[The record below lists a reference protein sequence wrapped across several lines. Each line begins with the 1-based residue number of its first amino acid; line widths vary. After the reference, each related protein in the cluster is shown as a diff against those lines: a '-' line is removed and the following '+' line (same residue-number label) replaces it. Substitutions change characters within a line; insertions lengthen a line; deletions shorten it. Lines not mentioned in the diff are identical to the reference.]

1 MKPTKP
7 ILLVEDDAVDQM
19 TVKRAF
25 RQLKIA
31 GRLDIAANGVEALA
45 LLENGEKELPG
56 LIILDI
62 NMPKMNGIEFLQ
74 IVKGDVRLKTIPV
87 VVLTTSRE
95 EQDKVESFEH
105 GVAGYIV
112 KPIDYEDFIEVVRA
126 IDSYWRLSERADPG
140 PRPGR

>member
-7 ILLVEDDAVDQM
+7 ILLVEDDTVDQV

-45 LLENGEKELPG
+45 LL
-56 LIILDI
+56 
-62 NMPKMNGIEFLQ
+62 
-74 IVKGDVRLKTIPV
+74 
-87 VVLTTSRE
+87 
-95 EQDKVESFEH
+95 QDKVGSFEQ
-105 GVAGYIV
+105 GVAGYII

-126 IDSYWRLSERADPG
+126 IDSYWRLSERAEPG
-140 PRPGR
+140 PRPRR